1 MREASIEANAHG
13 DVEHPE
19 GRHVLRRVEFDLARV
34 NARLHGCYRHRGEV
48 SIQALKR
55 PVATTNE
62 AASTENLRLIDASC

>member
-1 MREASIEANAHG
+1 
-13 DVEHPE
+13 
-19 GRHVLRRVEFDLARV
+19 
-34 NARLHGCYRHRGEV
+34 V